1 MILNTNILME
11 MNVLAFKIMHHMKLK
26 RKAQKGYMT
35 LKLEQ
40 RVMIE
45 WEWLFVGN
53 IMKRIVFH
61 TKWIELINGRSH
73 QSFLLYIKKQRAKVS
88 YSVLKNREPKGFI
101 KSSWGP
107 VKGSSITISFVF
119 LIRCR
124 TPNKV

>member
-45 WEWLFVGN
+45 WEWPFVGN
-53 IMKRIVFH
+53 IMKRIGLH
-61 TKWIELINGRSH
+61 TKWIKLIMEG
-73 QSFLLYIKKQRAKVS
+73 LTKLS

-101 KSSWGP
+101 KSS
-107 VKGSSITISFVF
+107 
-119 LIRCR
+119 RDQ
-124 TPNKV
+124 